1 MICLFSTSFSHG
13 SNLSNLVRILFKLR
27 DKLSHTASP
36 RHGSGGISPVAAYR
50 SEQPG
55 AVCQGCISTAVYR
68 RLALDWR
75 HRLFY
80 SPAVRRGY
88 ILQSRTIFH
97 DWERAGGLGWTS
109 LEVYLWSLPTVPMSA
124 WWKRSRIK
132 KHPPRRR
139 PRKEPLVQGVLI
151 GKGLPVF
158 SAIGNTSKS
167 RADVWTFSP
176 KKRPVCKGFPPR
188 FMMG

>member
-55 AVCQGCISTAVYR
+55 AVCQGCTAPPLLR

-80 SPAVRRGY
+80 FPARGGG
-88 ILQSRTIFH
+88 ISSRAPPFPMTGKGRGIGLNIN
-97 DWERAGGLGWTS
+97 GGLLMNFTNS
-109 LEVYLWSLPTVPMSA
+109 PYERMM
-124 WWKRSRIK
+124 
-132 KHPPRRR
+132 
-139 PRKEPLVQGVLI
+139 KEIPHKDIPAPQKAPEGTPCAGCPYWRGITCVFCYREHLQKQG
-151 GKGLPVF
+151 
-158 SAIGNTSKS
+158 
-167 RADVWTFSP
+167 
-176 KKRPVCKGFPPR
+176 
-188 FMMG
+188 

>member
-55 AVCQGCISTAVYR
+55 AVCQGCTAPPLLR
-68 RLALDWR
+68 WLALDWR

-80 SPAVRRGY
+80 FPAARRGY
-88 ILQSRTIFH
+88 ILQSRILSH
-97 DWERAGGLGWTS
+97 DWERAGDWVEHQRRFASVDKGIHNKTTKYG
-109 LEVYLWSLPTVPMSA
+109 LPTYWNYRPNETQGGFFIGRERRYPY
-124 WWKRSRIK
+124 KRGLTVRGQALFSCHQI
-132 KHPPRRR
+132 RRR
-139 PRKEPLVQGVLI
+139 KCEWPMKKQ
-151 GKGLPVF
+151 
-158 SAIGNTSKS
+158 KS
-167 RADVWTFSP
+167 
-176 KKRPVCKGFPPR
+176 
-188 FMMG
+188 

>member
-55 AVCQGCISTAVYR
+55 AVCQGCTAPPLLR
-68 RLALDWR
+68 WLALDWR

-80 SPAVRRGY
+80 FPAARRGY
-88 ILQSRTIFH
+88 ILQSRILSH
-97 DWERAGGLGWTS
+97 DWERAGDWVEHQRRFTYELYQQS
-109 LEVYLWSLPTVPMSA
+109 LIVNFQIQL
-124 WWKRSRIK
+124 
-132 KHPPRRR
+132 
-139 PRKEPLVQGVLI
+139 LVLLKPHLI
-151 GKGLPVF
+151 H
-158 SAIGNTSKS
+158 
-167 RADVWTFSP
+167 
-176 KKRPVCKGFPPR
+176 
-188 FMMG
+188 

>member
-55 AVCQGCISTAVYR
+55 AVCQGCTAPPLLR
-68 RLALDWR
+68 WLALDWR

-80 SPAVRRGY
+80 FPAARRGY
-88 ILQSRTIFH
+88 ILQSRILSH
-97 DWERAGGLGWTS
+97 DWERAGDWVEHQRRFTYELYQQS
-109 LEVYLWSLPTVPMSA
+109 LLAHDERDPPSRSTRPAEGTGRNALCGVSLLEGDRLSF
-124 WWKRSRIK
+124 
-132 KHPPRRR
+132 
-139 PRKEPLVQGVLI
+139 L
-151 GKGLPVF
+151 LPG
-158 SAIGNTSKS
+158 A
-167 RADVWTFSP
+167 P
-176 KKRPVCKGFPPR
+176 
-188 FMMG
+188 